1 MSQDS
6 QGSINSLELM
16 SQETHDVLQAL
27 LNSDGK
33 GPNIEPAEY
42 VHVLVIYFNTITFS
56 VRGSSLRFSLHALAV
71 RLTLRSLYLQHSA
84 QMSIFMKGGKLII
97 KSFLF
102 RRFQAKYRLNPF
114 DIHLAED
121 NGPGLF

>member
-42 VHVLVIYFNTITFS
+42 VHVLVIYFLKYHN
-56 VRGSSLRFSLHALAV
+56 
-71 RLTLRSLYLQHSA
+71 
-84 QMSIFMKGGKLII
+84 
-97 KSFLF
+97 
-102 RRFQAKYRLNPF
+102 FQCK
-114 DIHLAED
+114 
-121 NGPGLF
+121 GLFFKVLSTCASSTVDVRVTIFATLSSNVHFCEGRKTNN

>member
-42 VHVLVIYFNTITFS
+42 VHVLVMYFNTISFS
-56 VRGSSLRFSLHALAV
+56 VRGSSLRFSLHALASSTV
-71 RLTLRSLYLQHSA
+71 DATVTIFATLSSNVHFCEGR
-84 QMSIFMKGGKLII
+84 KT
-97 KSFLF
+97 
-102 RRFQAKYRLNPF
+102 N
-114 DIHLAED
+114 
-121 NGPGLF
+121 N